1 MPNQPFIKRLLILRY
16 KYISQ
21 KNFVFLLSILIGLLA
36 GLVSVTIKNITFFI
50 QWLLEKSEKYF
61 EGFQILVLLF
71 LLRKIQF
78 LVGLHQFYWLNHLGL
93 RLLTYGG
100 ILSWIENNSK

>member
-50 QWLLEKSEKYF
+50 QWLLEKSIVLSEKGIYF
-61 EGFQILVLLF
+61 ILP
-71 LLRKIQF
+71 I
-78 LVGLHQFYWLNHLGL
+78 LGL
-93 RLLTYGG
+93 WLVYLFVKHV
-100 ILSWIENNSK
+100 SKM